1 MVESLTVSSS
11 MLIPSA
17 ENAEITPAML
27 ATLWGIADELDR
39 QRIPA
44 TVTDAVWLTIPSQ
57 RLRDPEG
64 RSDNFWLAKCL
75 DRLNGL
81 KLRGEYRG
89 DPWGAVILAEWHI
102 TQGGS
107 VVRVLIPPAAVA
119 AIQSPK
125 TFAKIEI
132 TAAYRLKGHARRLY
146 AALADK
152 KRMGKPFWIY
162 DLDEL
167 RGIFDAEGQY
177 PRWADLRRYVLLPAL
192 DEINDYG
199 TVTLTMTPEK
209 LGRSIVGVRFDWQWK
224 TLDAA
229 RVTDEENDQP
239 KGARHMD
246 RTQSDAPPL
255 SPAVPSEEDDAD
267 RRREEVE
274 ADRAAYRAWK
284 EANPRGTFQQYVAEK
299 DAGGTQSAAIEGG
312 VAAHDP

>member
-27 ATLWGIADELDR
+27 AALWGIADELDR

-107 VVRVLIPPAAVA
+107 MVRVLIPPAAVA

-152 KRMGKPFWIY
+152 KRMGKSFWNFS
-162 DLDEL
+162 LDEL
-167 RGIFDAEGQY
+167 RQIFDAAGEY
-177 PRWADLRRYVLLPAL
+177 RRWADLRRYVLLPAL
-192 DEINDYG
+192 EEINDYG
-199 TVTLTMTPEK
+199 TVSVSMTPEK
-209 LGRSIVGVRFDWQWK
+209 LGRSIVGVRFDWKWK
-224 TLDAA
+224 TLDDA

-246 RTQSDAPPL
+246 RTQGDAPPL
-255 SPAVPSEEDDAD
+255 SLSVPSGEEETD
-267 RRREEVE
+267 RRRKEVE
-274 ADRAAYRAWK
+274 ADRAAYRAWTK
-284 EANPRGTFQQYVAEK
+284 ANPRGTFQQYIAEK
-299 DAGGTQSAAIEGG
+299 DATGQQNPSIEG
-312 VAAHDP
+312 ATLAENL